1 MIILVTFLMILL
13 IGIFIMM
20 IATTISMNSLFY
32 RIMDILISILCL
44 TGMIFAIVETGYLLL
59 TLL

>member
-1 MIILVTFLMILL
+1 MIILVTFLIILL

-20 IATTISMNSLFY
+20 IATTISMNPLFD
-32 RIMDILISILCL
+32 RIMDIPVFILCL